1 MLLKSPSMQTWLH
14 DVKYGWYFK
23 PNFIKRVAEN
33 CEQKRTGARCEGVW
47 RKAVLSDVSLLIK
60 GVCRGS
66 EEDFKATAVRLTS
79 AM

>member
-1 MLLKSPSMQTWLH
+1 MMNGGVCPVLPMERASGVHICAYH

-47 RKAVLSDVSLLIK
+47 RKAGCPTLV
-60 GVCRGS
+60 
-66 EEDFKATAVRLTS
+66 F
-79 AM
+79 